1 MTDRFEL
8 LAVDA
13 FTIAGRDL
21 LQLICGCMSSTEIDV
36 TDQLPR
42 GEQFAVSCSR
52 CGTSHWLDPV
62 PPGR

>member
-1 MTDRFEL
+1 MTDRREL

-13 FTIAGRDL
+13 FTLDDRDW
-21 LQLICGCMSSTEIDV
+21 LQLICDCGSATEIDV

-42 GEQFAVSCSR
+42 GEQFAVSCSG

-62 PPGR
+62 PPAR